1 MNFFRQPFV
10 YLTPCLILGILLG
23 TLDSVL
29 IGVSIFVLFLSVLFW
44 LIKERGRVR
53 EITQLSIVSAGC
65 FSLGVLLFKM
75 NSNEGSSLVELS
87 EGKKFSA
94 LVTVDEL
101 DDSEKTWRKGLVTIN
116 SIVGEDKLFPRDEQ
130 LLIYF
135 NSSTIREKDN
145 LLVKISADLIENR
158 NNPGEFDVKSY
169 WNHKNIY
176 GMAFIGS
183 QDYVILTSADVPF
196 YERWRSGVEHWL
208 HEALIDH
215 LNGDQL
221 AIAKALILG
230 DKSLLS
236 PELKKSFSSA
246 GAMHV
251 LAVSGL
257 HVGIIVELLIF
268 LLGRFPRIISK
279 KQAMLVTLG
288 IIWIYIAVIGFPASV
303 VRAGFMF
310 SFLVVGRLI
319 GRSASSLNMLLL
331 SGFIMLVINPLW
343 IFDVGFQLSYLAM
356 LGILLY
362 YRPIASLFH
371 IQNKWL
377 RKIWEGTSVGLAA
390 QLFTLPFTLYYF
402 HQFPNYFLFTNL
414 GMMVFA
420 GLILGLGLLLF
431 STGWIPAVGP
441 FVGVLLGI
449 CLMAMLFF
457 VEFIESLPW
466 SVARGYAFPVA
477 VVLIGYA
484 ILLLFKLE
492 FFSKWRRTVLI
503 AGSIGLIIFV
513 QFERFQAMEK
523 SEVLVFNSNQV
534 VIAMKSEDQLI
545 CLFDAPERKMKSIR
559 YLMEGYQNLY
569 PGKLKYVRIKK
580 GKTIVHFGNKTLI
593 ADKTKNG
600 VIIKNEASEE
610 AYFIRTRFSEV
621 SMKKEKV
628 LDMPYHGNTGM
639 YVPLCEGAFRFDL

>member
-1 MNFFRQPFV
+1 M

-23 TLDSVL
+23 SLDFVL
-29 IGVSIFVLFLSVLFW
+29 IVMSAFILVFSLSLW
-44 LIKERGRVR
+44 QIKE
-53 EITQLSIVSAGC
+53 SAGLLRIIHFSAVSVGC
-65 FSLGVLLFKM
+65 FGLGALLFSM
-75 NSNEGSSLVELS
+75 NSKEGSSLVELS
-87 EGKKFSA
+87 DGKKFSA

-101 DDSEKTWRKGLVTIN
+101 DDSDKTWRKGLVTIN
-116 SIVGEDKLFPRDEQ
+116 SIVGENRLFPKDER

-135 NSSTIREKDN
+135 NSSTIRERDN
-145 LLVKISADLIENR
+145 LLVKLSTQLIENR
-158 NNPGEFDVKSY
+158 NNPGEFDVKNY
-169 WNHKNIY
+169 WNRKNIF
-176 GMAFIGS
+176 GMGFIGS
-183 QDYVILTSADVPF
+183 QDYVILTSANFPF
-196 YERWRSGVEHWL
+196 YERWRNGVEGWL
-208 HEALIDH
+208 HEALVDH

-268 LLGRFPRIISK
+268 LLGRFPRVISK
-279 KQAMLVTLG
+279 KQAMLLTLG
-288 IIWIYIAVIGFPASV
+288 IIWIYVAIIGFPASV

-343 IFDVGFQLSYLAM
+343 IFDIGFQLSYLAM

-362 YRPIASLFH
+362 YQPISKLFH
-371 IQNKWL
+371 IGNKWL
-377 RKIWEGTSVGLAA
+377 RKVWEGTSVGLAA

-402 HQFPNYFLFTNL
+402 HQFPNYFLFTNV
-414 GMMVFA
+414 GMMIFA

-431 STGWIPAVGP
+431 STGWIPVVGT

-457 VEFIESLPW
+457 VEFIEALPW
-466 SVARGYAFPVA
+466 SVARGYTFPVA
-477 VVLIGYA
+477 IVFVGYA
-484 ILLLFKLE
+484 ILVLFKLE
-492 FFSKWRRTVLI
+492 ILTKWKRSILI
-503 AGSIGLIIFV
+503 VSTIGLIVFV
-513 QFERFQAMEK
+513 QFERFQAMK
-523 SEVLVFNSNQV
+523 KNEVLVFNSNHV
-534 VIAMKSEDQLI
+534 VIAMKSKDQLV

-559 YLMEGYQNLY
+559 YMMEGYQNLY

-580 GKTIVHFGNKTLI
+580 GKTVVHFTNKTLV
-593 ADKTKNG
+593 ADKLKNG
-600 VIIKNEASEE
+600 VLIQDESSNE
-610 AYFIRTRFSEV
+610 AYFIRTRHGKVPLE
-621 SMKKEKV
+621 KERV
-628 LDMPYHGNTGM
+628 LDMPYHGNTGV
-639 YVPLCEGAFRFDL
+639 YVPLCNGAFRLDL